1 MDKSSRIY
9 ACSLDNVRGNN
20 EHFSAIQ
27 NSGDFDN
34 SAKVTAR
41 SLCDKMMSIDF
52 ALSMMFMKNVMPKTK
67 QMTEALQAEEL
78 NIVDAMS

>member
-1 MDKSSRIY
+1 
-9 ACSLDNVRGNN
+9 
-20 EHFSAIQ
+20 
-27 NSGDFDN
+27 
-34 SAKVTAR
+34 
-41 SLCDKMMSIDF
+41 MSIDF